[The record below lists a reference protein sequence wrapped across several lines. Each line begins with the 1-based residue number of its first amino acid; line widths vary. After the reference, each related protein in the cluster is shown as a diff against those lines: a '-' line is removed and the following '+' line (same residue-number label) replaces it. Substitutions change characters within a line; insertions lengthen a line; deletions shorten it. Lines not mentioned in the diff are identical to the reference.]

1 MQRVWI
7 RTLLAL
13 ALAGYFCV
21 SGALLTAMSPQGP
34 PVAGG
39 EPAAA
44 PTVPADYVIG
54 VEDVL
59 SIVFWKDK
67 EMSADVVVRPD
78 GKISLPLLNDVQAA
92 GYTPEQLSQ
101 ALVAASSKYIEQATV
116 TVIVKEINSRKVFIL
131 GQVGKPGAFPLIG
144 TMNVLQL
151 IALAGGVLEYADS
164 KNITVVRKV
173 EGEERRFKFNYKD
186 VIRGRNEQQNIRLLP
201 GDTVVVP

>member
-1 MQRVWI
+1 MRRVWT
-7 RTLLAL
+7 RLPWTLAL
-13 ALAGYFCV
+13 VGYLFV
-21 SGALLTAMSPQGP
+21 YGAPLRAAASQDP
-34 PVAGG
+34 PASGG
-39 EPAAA
+39 EPAGA
-44 PTVPADYVIG
+44 PVVPAGYVIG

-78 GKISLPLLNDVQAA
+78 GKISLPLLNDVQTA
-92 GYTPEQLSQ
+92 GSTPEQLGQ

-131 GQVGKPGAFPLIG
+131 GQVAKPGAFPLIG

-151 IALAGGVLEYADS
+151 IALAGGVLEYADA
-164 KNITVVRKV
+164 KNVTVVRK
-173 EGEERRFKFNYKD
+173 ENGEERRFKFNYKD
-186 VIRGRNEQQNIRLLP
+186 VVKGKNEQQNIQLQP

>member
-1 MQRVWI
+1 MRRVWI
-7 RTLLAL
+7 RLPWTLAL
-13 ALAGYFCV
+13 VGHLCVYGAPVRAAAL
-21 SGALLTAMSPQGP
+21 QNP
-34 PVAGG
+34 PASGG
-39 EPAAA
+39 EPAGA
-44 PTVPADYVIG
+44 PVVPAGYVIG

-59 SIVFWKDK
+59 SVVFWKDK

-92 GYTPEQLSQ
+92 GNTPEQLGQ

-131 GQVGKPGAFPLIG
+131 GQVAKPGAFPLIG

-151 IALAGGVLEYADS
+151 IALAGGVLEYADA
-164 KNITVVRKV
+164 KNVTVVRK
-173 EGEERRFKFNYKD
+173 ENGEERRFKFNYKD
-186 VIRGRNEQQNIRLLP
+186 VVKGKNEQQNIQLQP

>member
-1 MQRVWI
+1 MRRVWI
-7 RTLLAL
+7 RLPWTLAL
-13 ALAGYFCV
+13 VGHLCVYGAPVRAAAL
-21 SGALLTAMSPQGP
+21 QNP
-34 PVAGG
+34 PASGG
-39 EPAAA
+39 EPAGA
-44 PTVPADYVIG
+44 PVVPAGYVIG

-59 SIVFWKDK
+59 SVVFWKDK

-92 GYTPEQLSQ
+92 GSTPEQLGQ

-131 GQVGKPGAFPLIG
+131 GQVAKPGAFPLIG

-151 IALAGGVLEYADS
+151 IALAGGVLEYADA
-164 KNITVVRKV
+164 KNVTVVRK
-173 EGEERRFKFNYKD
+173 ENGEERRFKFNYKD
-186 VIRGRNEQQNIRLLP
+186 VVKGKNEQQNIQLQP

>member
-1 MQRVWI
+1 MRRVWI
-7 RTLLAL
+7 RLPWTLAL
-13 ALAGYFCV
+13 VGHLCV
-21 SGALLTAMSPQGP
+21 YGAPLRG
-34 PVAGG
+34 
-39 EPAAA
+39 AA
-44 PTVPADYVIG
+44 PQNPPASGGAPAGAPVVPAGYVIG

-92 GYTPEQLSQ
+92 GNTPEQLGQ

-131 GQVGKPGAFPLIG
+131 GQVAKPGAFPLIG

-151 IALAGGVLEYADS
+151 IALAGGVLEYADA
-164 KNITVVRKV
+164 KNVTVVRK
-173 EGEERRFKFNYKD
+173 ENGEERRFKFNYKD
-186 VIRGRNEQQNIRLLP
+186 VVKGKNEQQNIQLQP